1 MFLCDRLSWTRTI
14 ILVKV
19 RLKITMFVGRMMGS
33 RQRRVR
39 WGKACY
45 SETKDPT
52 SSTSFAQSFATVLKL
67 KIPSH
72 LVTDVTGLPKIPWSQ
87 GLRNHVR
94 HHQGSKATN
103 VRTTRVRFMLLWKVV
118 RLRERNRLACTCCFT
133 IRQHPDIRHD
143 VVLEGVVCR
152 RNVPIDNNGQ

>member
-1 MFLCDRLSWTRTI
+1 MSTSEPPVCRSRFFVTLTCRKKNKVTAHDCGNHPLFVERVSKKPTFQSMFLCDRLSWTRTI

-19 RLKITMFVGRMMGS
+19 RLKITMFVGRMVGS
-33 RQRRVR
+33 RQRRVG

-45 SETKDPT
+45 SKTKGPT

-87 GLRNHVR
+87 GHRNHCT
-94 HHQGSKATN
+94 SSP
-103 VRTTRVRFMLLWKVV
+103 RTQS
-118 RLRERNRLACTCCFT
+118 N
-133 IRQHPDIRHD
+133 
-143 VVLEGVVCR
+143 
-152 RNVPIDNNGQ
+152 